1 MRRGVTIV
9 EIMMVVILLSLIL
22 GALYR
27 IFSSAQRGA
36 SEVMSNQII
45 NDDVLRLINKITDD
59 VREANFIDE
68 HLPPTFNDENEA
80 RNFNPL
86 DPNNQLMFTKV
97 KFDFT
102 KDPSTF
108 DKDQVNYT
116 QLRVVYSVKKM
127 DPNQATGPYALFRE
141 TLPFDDKRKAV
152 TADKKKVE
160 VMNNIDHL
168 VFYRLKNP
176 HAPRH
181 GNLYIHLRMTRLDR
195 SAPTNQKY
203 TVDITTSVKERG
215 GEPE

>member
-9 EIMMVVILLSLIL
+9 EIMMVLILMTLVL

-36 SEVMSNQII
+36 QEVMSNQII

-59 VREANFIDE
+59 LREANFIDE
-68 HLPPTFNDENEA
+68 HLPPTFNDETQA
-80 RNFNPL
+80 RNFAVL
-86 DPNNQLMFTKV
+86 DPKNQLMFNKI
-97 KFDFT
+97 KYDFT
-102 KDPSTF
+102 KDPATLAP
-108 DKDQVNYT
+108 DQVNYT

-127 DPNQATGPYALFRE
+127 DPGQATGPYALFRE
-141 TLPFDDKRKAV
+141 TLPFDDRRKAV
-152 TADKKKVE
+152 HADKTKVE

-176 HAPRH
+176 RAPRH
-181 GNLYIHLRMTRLDR
+181 GNLYLHLRMTRLDR
-195 SAPTNQKY
+195 AGPTTEKF